1 MPGQKQAKQWFL
13 TYPQCSL
20 KKEQIQANLWKVHLQ
35 GKKTVQWTPETF
47 QFIIIAEE
55 THEDGSP
62 HIHILLA
69 FRVKFITRDPR
80 VFDFIAGKH
89 GNYAT
94 VRSLYDSIK
103 YIRKEN
109 NYLEIGKIPQSL
121 GSTKSNISKSTLVAE
136 MLKSGKTLEEINEIE
151 PGYLLQHFKK
161 IKEYQLWIAISRE
174 AQSKPGIA
182 QINYKGQDATTEN
195 IVEWLNMNLN
205 CVRPLKSPQLYL
217 KSPPDYLKTS
227 LVMKLGQ
234 YLPIYKM
241 PTLELF
247 YDLYQEGTHLLGLL
261 DEFVGQ
267 IPIHFMNDL
276 LQGSDVTLR
285 IKGGQTLKKTNI
297 PFIILSNYY
306 PENCYSKEDAYTLST
321 FNARIKLIELT
332 RPIDLDNIEIIPKPP
347 PQKSNQQLTIDPI
360 PQSETPLDIEELE
373 LETESYPQSPATPP
387 LDEFQFTLSLPDN
400 YEPYEEQFI
409 PIY

>member
-62 HIHILLA
+62 HIHVLLA
-69 FRVKFITRDPR
+69 FRNKFITRDPR

-94 VRSLYDSIK
+94 VRSLFDSIK

-121 GSTKSNISKSTLVAE
+121 GSMTQKTSKSTLVAE
-136 MLKSGKTLEEINEIE
+136 MLKSGKTLEDINQVE
-151 PGYLLQHFKK
+151 PGYLLLNFKK
-161 IKEYQLWIAISRE
+161 IKEYQLWLAILKE
-174 AQSKPGIA
+174 AKSKPGI
-182 QINYKGQDATTEN
+182 QSINYVGTKSETSS
-195 IVEWLNMNLN
+195 IVDWLNTNLN
-205 CVRPLKSPQLYL
+205 VVRPMKSPQLYL
-217 KSPPDYLKTS
+217 KSPPNYCKTS
-227 LVMKLGQ
+227 LVMMIGQ
-234 YLPIYKM
+234 FIPIYKL

-247 YDLYQEGTHLLGLL
+247 YDLFQEGVHQLGLL

-267 IPIHFMNDL
+267 IPIHFLNDL
-276 LQGSDVTLR
+276 LQGTEVTLR
-285 IKGGQTLKKTNI
+285 TKGGQSLKKTNI

-321 FNARIKLIELT
+321 FNARIKFMELT
-332 RPIDLDNIEIIPKPP
+332 EPLDLDNIEFIPKPP
-347 PQKSNQQLTIDPI
+347 PQKPNEELTIEPI

-373 LETESYPQSPATPP
+373 LESYPESPATPP
-387 LDEFQFTLSLPDN
+387 LDEFQFTLSQPDN
-400 YEPYEEQFI
+400 YEPYDEQFI